1 MPGKA
6 DKPPTSGGQA
16 AQRPLSG
23 VTRTMVTNMAKS
35 WADDPQSAVVF
46 IGTFRNEVVAIDC
59 NIGVRHIMCVS
70 CAFDHWVLDGATAG
84 RFTAAVKRELE
95 QP

>member
-6 DKPPTSGGQA
+6 DKQRTFGGQA
-16 AQRPLSG
+16 ERLPLSG
-23 VTRTMVTNMAKS
+23 VARTMATDMAKS
-35 WADDPQSAVVF
+35 WADPQSAVVF

-59 NIGVRHIMCVS
+59 NIGVRPIMCVS